1 MTDKEFK
8 IVFRDGEYDKVVNG
22 TIDDSDPDFIKVNAY
37 DGIIFINKKHV
48 IFMREK
54 WEHAN
59 YTFSFYW
66 SRY

>member
-54 WEHAN
+54 
-59 YTFSFYW
+59 
-66 SRY
+66 